1 MENIAEQ
8 IATLCDTLKEY
19 PAIRYRKYERF
30 TLMSFEFVYICL
42 FSHVPVLFP
51 RGPEE
56 NARLAEE
63 VYQRLNAHKAD
74 NPSMG
79 EVRNQFNFHL
89 FQVFLALLYQHKLYL
104 VENWFCKS
112 SLSLSVLSGFYFLL
126 ILFFSH
132 IVAPFLF
139 ALLSIL
145 ADISFLLRWVFT
157 GMYSCSFFSCY
168 IWRSRSSL
176 LYCFHHNKH
185 YKISVVLP
193 YTAFIWSQLNTYM
206 VCRFFFLTAWQNVKY
221 SLTLVSANF
230 DCYF

>member
-30 TLMSFEFVYICL
+30 TLMSFEFVYICI

-79 EVRNQFNFHL
+79 EVRNQFNFH
-89 FQVFLALLYQHKLYL
+89 F
-104 VENWFCKS
+104 KS
-112 SLSLSVLSGFYFLL
+112 SLLYCISINFTWWKTDFASLHFHFLCFLGFISCWFF
-126 ILFFSH
+126 FFSH
-132 IVAPFLF
+132 VVGPFPF

-193 YTAFIWSQLNTYM
+193 YTAFVWSQLNTYM

-221 SLTLVSANF
+221 SLTLVSAKL
-230 DCYF
+230 DCYI